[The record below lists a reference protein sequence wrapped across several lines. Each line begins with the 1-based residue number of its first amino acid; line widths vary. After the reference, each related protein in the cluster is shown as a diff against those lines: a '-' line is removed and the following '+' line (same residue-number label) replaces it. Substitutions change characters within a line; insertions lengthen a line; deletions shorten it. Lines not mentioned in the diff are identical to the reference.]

1 MCWRIVRVE
10 GDGSIK
16 LLLEDSTYE
25 CNNASYNGNWSIGN
39 AIAFGY
45 DSNNKADFL
54 GYTGGL
60 ADELKNFQVNNET
73 PAGTLTKKVYD
84 TYNGADL
91 GDYLKPD
98 TWCYDHN
105 VTETSGSNEYYGA
118 YTRVVTNKQPSNVC
132 TGTKISKYRDNT
144 NMYVGTL
151 TADEIAFAG
160 GNEATNTNY
169 YIMNTYAQ
177 SNELKWWA
185 LSPYGWYDEISWG
198 TAFSVNYAGY
208 LNSSV
213 VSNGH
218 DRVARPAVTL
228 KIGTTLSNVAGQDGT
243 KDHPYVIN

>member
-45 DSNNKADFL
+45 DNNKADFL

-160 GNEATNTNY
+160 GKGASNTNY

-177 SNELKWWA
+177 SNLNWWA
-185 LSPYGWYDEISWG
+185 LSPSYWNGVGSGDGALGVFYYGNLGDYL
-198 TAFSVNYAGY
+198 VNYDDD
-208 LNSSV
+208 
-213 VSNGH
+213 H
-218 DRVARPAVTL
+218 VARPAVTL